1 MNRIFAAAAFCCLA
15 GLPALAANPKV
26 DAAVKAFSAVE
37 ADKAKLDTYCKM
49 SKSMSAGGS
58 GELSEQ
64 QEESMGK
71 EMEGYM
77 KQLGSEFEAAWEAG
91 GDLEPES
98 EDGKAYDAALE
109 KLDAKCP
116 Q

>member
-1 MNRIFAAAAFCCLA
+1 MKRILAAAAVCCLA
-15 GLPALAANPKV
+15 APAFALDAKV
-26 DAAVKAFSAVE
+26 ESAVKAFAAVE
-37 ADKAKLDTYCKM
+37 NDSKKLDTYCKM
-49 SKSMSAGGS
+49 SKAMSAGG
-58 GELSEQ
+58 GELTEA
-64 QEESMGK
+64 QEEAMGK

-77 KQLGSEFEAAWEAG
+77 KALGSEFEAAWNAG
-91 GDLEPES
+91 GDLAPES

>member
-1 MNRIFAAAAFCCLA
+1 MNRILAAAALCCLA
-15 GLPALAANPKV
+15 APALAADAKV
-26 DAAVKAFSAVE
+26 ENALKAFSAVE
-37 ADKAKLDTYCKM
+37 ADQKKLETYCKM
-49 SKSMSAGGS
+49 SKAMSAGG
-58 GELSEQ
+58 GEMTEA
-64 QEESMGK
+64 QEDALGK

-77 KQLGSEFEAAWEAG
+77 KTLGPEFEAAWNAG
-91 GDLEPES
+91 GDLAPES

>member
-1 MNRIFAAAAFCCLA
+1 MNRIIAAAVFCCLA
-15 GLPALAANPKV
+15 GIPALAANAKV
-26 DAAVKAFSAVE
+26 EAAVKAFSAVE
-37 ADKAKLDTYCKM
+37 GDKGKLDTYCKM
-49 SKSMSAGGS
+49 SKSMSSGGS
-58 GELSEQ
+58 GELTEQ
-64 QEESMGK
+64 QEEAMGK

-77 KQLGSEFEAAWEAG
+77 KALGSEFETAWEAG

-109 KLDAKCP
+109 KLDAKCS